1 MNIGGGEA
9 ADQMVR
15 MMLTGTEVTVRLGA
29 SALKIY
35 WPSRWLWQSITRPYP
50 GRSTWENAPGDTG
63 YPNVPHVAGT
73 VSGIQA
79 EGSQTEDSIF
89 CHPGF
94 GWSRQGGRCGHA
106 RHRAGAR
113 QSHF

>member
-29 SALKIY
+29 SALKN
-35 WPSRWLWQSITRPYP
+35 LLAITLALAKHHK
-50 GRSTWENAPGDTG
+50 TL
-63 YPNVPHVAGT
+63 
-73 VSGIQA
+73 SGKVNMGKMLRETRDIRMFPMSPEQYQA
-79 EGSQTEDSIF
+79 EGSQTEDPVF

-106 RHRAGAR
+106 SHRAGAR